1 MNLKLSNLIIY
12 RKGFTLVEVLM
23 VMGIIGIIAA
33 LALPVI
39 IVHINT
45 SKFRTQ
51 FKKTLS
57 SLNQAVKMSEAHYDL
72 NFASVTQGCVTPTDS
87 PVTRASM
94 CAIIN
99 GSVANATFYT
109 SDTIP
114 NMGGV
119 GQYSPTGVGVTA
131 AKKDIFL
138 FADGSLFA
146 YDKGITGCSLETGSD
161 LAGLKSI
168 CYGFIDVN
176 GVTAPNK
183 AVSCGNG
190 DTKITKKIGNCIV
203 RNNSVD
209 MGDVFP
215 VAIHDGTV
223 EPLTNAAKAVLG
235 TSPMNTK
242 D

>member
-1 MNLKLSNLIIY
+1 
-12 RKGFTLVEVLM
+12 
-23 VMGIIGIIAA
+23 
-33 LALPVI
+33 
-39 IVHINT
+39 
-45 SKFRTQ
+45 
-51 FKKTLS
+51 
-57 SLNQAVKMSEAHYDL
+57 
-72 NFASVTQGCVTPTDS
+72 
-87 PVTRASM
+87 
-94 CAIIN
+94 
-99 GSVANATFYT
+99 
-109 SDTIP
+109 
-114 NMGGV
+114 MGGV

-146 YDKGITGCSLETGSD
+146 YDKGITGCSLEAGSD
-161 LAGLKSI
+161 VDGLKSI

-190 DTKITKKIGNCIV
+190 DTKITKKIDNCIV